1 MKQIKRTNLT
11 FLCSVIF
18 GVVEMCLVA
27 LLSINNIKLE
37 IITSLILSQ
46 ATIVIPGLVFLL
58 AGKESID
65 KQIPLRSIRFSS
77 ICLLIVFTQLC
88 LPLVTAVNVFTQL
101 FAKNAAAELSSEI
114 IDIPIITSVLVIGFI
129 GPLCEELFFRGV
141 IFNSLKR
148 FSGRMFFSAIVSAIF
163 FGLLH
168 MNANQCAY
176 AFLLGFVFAVIDA
189 VLDSVWPSVVC
200 HVTINTQNV
209 LLAYIVEKSI
219 KTVSG
224 KNNIAEASAAIDK
237 TMIVMVTLIFLAI
250 ALFTTVLA
258 ALLFIVICNNEDKYD
273 NLVSMFKKRRIEG
286 ADETEG
292 TDVIAEENETRKSIP
307 LTTSG
312 YIAIVICVYIMF
324 LIEPTIKIIKIFIK

>member
-11 FLCSVIF
+11 FLCSVIL

-27 LLSINNIKLE
+27 LLSVNNVKLE

-58 AGKESID
+58 ISKESIE
-65 KQIPLRSIRFSS
+65 KQIPLRTIRFTS

-88 LPLVTAVNVFTQL
+88 LPLVTAVNLLTQL
-101 FAKNAAAELSSEI
+101 FAKNAAAELSTEI
-114 IDIPIITSVLVIGFI
+114 MDIPILTSVLVIGFI

-148 FSGRMFFSAIVSAIF
+148 FSGRVFLSAIVSAVF

-176 AFLLGFVFAVIDA
+176 AFLLGIIFAVIDA

-209 LLAYIVEKSI
+209 FLAYIVEKSI
-219 KTVSG
+219 KSVSDT
-224 KNNIAEASAAIDK
+224 KSLAKASTSIDK
-237 TMIVMVTLIFLAI
+237 TMLIMMALLFLGI

-258 ALLFIVICNNEDKYD
+258 ALLFVGICNNEDKYD
-273 NLVSMFKKRRIEG
+273 NLVSIFKKKKIEDS
-286 ADETEG
+286 DEN
-292 TDVIAEENETRKSIP
+292 VIAEENETPKIFP
-307 LTTSG
+307 LTASG

-324 LIEPTIKIIKIFIK
+324 LIEPTVKIIKMFIK